1 MFMGLYELLR
11 EYAVENNVKQEPSSS
26 TPELGHSLSLF
37 HTGLLESGLPS
48 EGPEENPLLTASPL
62 DIDGACLSY
71 FVVAFLPF
79 YSISQEDEMNTI
91 LFEVYSFFK
100 WMDKNGI
107 EHGLGQHNLMG
118 MIKKLCAMQE
128 RCLKLSHLLDN
139 ESGRVLETNPD
150 VVKTVNDVFTVM
162 KIENN
167 TVILESQNDNESFRL
182 RLPEDIIPLVELQDS
197 LELVLGDT
205 TESWVLIEAGQVF
218 PDFPMDDRP
227 SGNPPLN

>member
-1 MFMGLYELLR
+1 
-11 EYAVENNVKQEPSSS
+11 
-26 TPELGHSLSLF
+26 
-37 HTGLLESGLPS
+37 
-48 EGPEENPLLTASPL
+48 
-62 DIDGACLSY
+62 
-71 FVVAFLPF
+71 
-79 YSISQEDEMNTI
+79 
-91 LFEVYSFFK
+91 
-100 WMDKNGI
+100 
-107 EHGLGQHNLMG
+107 
-118 MIKKLCAMQE
+118 MQE

-218 PDFPMDDRP
+218 PDFPMEDRP

>member
-1 MFMGLYELLR
+1 MGLYELLR
-11 EYAVENNVKQEPSSS
+11 EYAVETQVKREPSTS

-37 HTGLLESGLPS
+37 HASLLETGLSS
-48 EGPEENPLLTASPL
+48 EGPEDSPLLTAIPL
-62 DIDGACLSY
+62 DIDGVCLSY

-79 YSISQEDEMNTI
+79 SSISKEDEMNTI
-91 LFEVYSFFK
+91 LFEVFSFFK

-107 EHGLGQHNLMG
+107 EHGLGQSDLMG
-118 MIKKLCAMQE
+118 MIKELCSMQE
-128 RCLKLSHLLDN
+128 RCLKLSHLLDS

-150 VVKTVNDVFTVM
+150 IVKTVNDVFTVM

-167 TVILESQNDNESFRL
+167 IVTLEGQRDKEAFCL
-182 RLPEDIIPLVELQDS
+182 RLPGDIISLVELQDS

-218 PDFPMDDRP
+218 PDFPMDE
-227 SGNPPLN
+227 

>member
-1 MFMGLYELLR
+1 MRLYELMR
-11 EYAVENNVKQEPSSS
+11 EFAVENRVPQEASAP

-37 HTGLLESGLPS
+37 HAGLLESGLS
-48 EGPEENPLLTASPL
+48 SDGPEDNPLLTASPL
-62 DIDGACLSY
+62 EIDGICLSY

-79 YSISQEDEMNTI
+79 SSISQEEEMNTI

-118 MIKKLCAMQE
+118 MIKELCSMQE
-128 RCLKLSHLLDN
+128 RCLKLSHLLDD

-162 KIENN
+162 KIEKN
-167 TVILESQNDNESFRL
+167 TVILQGQNDNESFRL
-182 RLPEDIIPLVELQDS
+182 SLPADIIPLVVLQDS

-205 TESWVLIEAGQVF
+205 TDSWVLIEAGQVF
-218 PDFPMDDRP
+218 PDFPMDE
-227 SGNPPLN
+227 

>member
-1 MFMGLYELLR
+1 MGLYELMR
-11 EYAVENNVKQEPSSS
+11 EYAVENKVKREPSSS

-48 EGPEENPLLTASPL
+48 EGSEENPLLTASPQE
-62 DIDGACLSY
+62 IDGACLSY

-79 YSISQEDEMNTI
+79 SAISQEEEMNTI

-100 WMDKNGI
+100 WMDKNKI
-107 EHGLGQHNLMG
+107 EHGLRQRNLMG
-118 MIKKLCAMQE
+118 MIKELFSMQE

-150 VVKTVNDVFTVM
+150 VVNTVNDVFTVM
-162 KIENN
+162 KIEKN
-167 TVILESQNDNESFRL
+167 TIILESQDDNESFRL
-182 RLPEDIIPLVELQDS
+182 SLPADIIPLVELQDS

-218 PDFPMDDRP
+218 PDFPMDDGP
-227 SGNPPLN
+227 TGNPTSN